1 MLPKSKIDISENI
14 LRNRGRVL
22 DILLSDK
29 TSRRNIIW
37 ATDSYVERYGKA
49 FEPKKQIRH
58 DQITGTNGKLIQPRA
73 AKSKEEQK
81 YRTKD
86 KAEVFTP
93 LKIVREMNM
102 AINWAGANWPTSE
115 DSWVDYIK
123 ELRLEITCG
132 EAPFIVSRYNP
143 TANTGVIIEPHNR
156 VGFLDNKLQEVG
168 KYTASKKEWLQY
180 AEIALKS
187 SYGYEWQ
194 GDNLLIAR
202 ENILQTMDD
211 FYKDFCKN
219 KLKLKTKQSLSD
231 EQLEY
236 FAEIIAWNIWQMDG
250 LKYVRPLSCRQTTVA
265 QSEIPK
271 NQMSLL
277 PAEKPVKQKVDCE
290 GCRTNNPLT
299 HTKSAYAKIKNWD
312 KNKTVRFVDILNVAE
327 RRAGKY

>member
-1 MLPKSKIDISENI
+1 MKPISAIDISENT

-22 DILLSDK
+22 DTLLLNK
-29 TSRRNIIW
+29 ATSSHGNIIW
-37 ATDSYVERYGKA
+37 ATDSYVEKYGKDYS
-49 FEPKKQIRH
+49 PKKQMKRE
-58 DQITGTNGKLIQPRA
+58 QITGVNGKLIQPRA
-73 AKSKEEQK
+73 TKSKEEQK

-93 LKIVREMNM
+93 LKIVKEMNT
-102 AINWAGANWPTSE
+102 AINWASNNWPTNE
-115 DSWVDYIK
+115 DNWIDYIS

-132 EAPFIVSRYNP
+132 EAPFIAGRYNP
-143 TANTGVIIEPHNR
+143 TANTGAVIEPYNR

-168 KYTASKKEWLQY
+168 KYTNSKKDWLKY

-211 FYKDFCKN
+211 FYKYFCKN
-219 KLKLKTKQSLSD
+219 TLKLKTKQGLTD

-250 LKYVRPLSCRQTTVA
+250 LKYVRPLSCKQTVVKSDEVSKDQLALFATDR
-265 QSEIPK
+265 PK
-271 NQMSLL
+271 
-277 PAEKPVKQKVDCE
+277 KQKIDCE
-290 GCRTNNPLT
+290 GCRLGVALS
-299 HTKSAYAKIKNWD
+299 HTGMYAKIMNWQ
-312 KNKTVRFVDILNVAE
+312 TGRRVRFVDIVNGGP
-327 RRAGKY
+327 R